1 MTEIRRPAPDVHA
14 AGQPSPEQLAALAHD
29 GVRTV
34 INLRA
39 PDEPNDFDEAAVA
52 ETLGL
57 RYVRIP
63 VSGPGD
69 VTRDTVEIFSRELE
83 RAREE
88 GDVLVHCASANRVG
102 ALLALDHGLTRG
114 APREAALELGRAGGL
129 VSLEP
134 VVDDLLR
141 QGRRDRTTEPSP

>member
-1 MTEIRRPAPDVHA
+1 MTTILKPAAGVYA
-14 AGQPSPEQLAALAHD
+14 AGQPTPDDLAALARD

-39 PDEPNDFDEAAVA
+39 PDEPVEFDEAAVA
-52 ETLGL
+52 EALGL

-63 VSGPGD
+63 VAGPAD
-69 VTRDTVEIFSRELE
+69 VAPGTVERFSRELE
-83 RAREE
+83 LARGE

-102 ALLALDHGLTRG
+102 ALLALDHGLTHG
-114 APREAALELGRAGGL
+114 APREEALALGRAGGL

-141 QGRRDRTTEPSP
+141 RQRND

>member
-1 MTEIRRPAPDVHA
+1 MTEIRRPAPGIHA
-14 AGQPSPEQLAALAHD
+14 AGQPTPDQLAALAGD

-39 PDEPNDFDEAAVA
+39 PDEPTEFDEAAVA
-52 ETLGL
+52 EALGL
-57 RYVRIP
+57 RYVCIP

-69 VTRDTVEIFSRELE
+69 VTHDTVEIFSRELE
-83 RAREE
+83 RARDE

-114 APREAALELGRAGGL
+114 ASREDALSLGRAGGL

-141 QGRRDRTTEPSP
+141 EGRPDKTMEPSP

>member
-1 MTEIRRPAPDVHA
+1 MTEIRRPAPDIHA
-14 AGQPSPEQLAALAHD
+14 AGQPSPDELAALARE

-39 PDEPNDFDEAAVA
+39 PGEDIGFDEAAVA
-52 ETLGL
+52 EALGL
-57 RYVRIP
+57 RYVCIP
-63 VSGPGD
+63 VSGPAD
-69 VTRDTVEIFSRELE
+69 VTHETVEVFSRELE
-83 RAREE
+83 RARGE

-114 APREAALELGRAGGL
+114 APREDALELGRAGGL

-134 VVDDLLR
+134 VVDGLLR
-141 QGRRDRTTEPSP
+141 RRGRD